1 MAADDIKKQ
10 TIKIDLDIRD
20 AKKELEAFN
29 KSIKV
34 TRDMAK
40 NIATA
45 MGKDWSTLNKFRQK
59 NILANAGLSVGQWN
73 SLSSSQK
80 ANVSRGINE
89 RLQSELRGREAVEK
103 RLQRLN
109 QQSSALKIR
118 ALENELK
125 VEKEITR
132 EKVRQGAAAERA
144 AKEAE
149 RKQKAEDRAAQ
160 KEQERITND
169 RIAEIQARK
178 RTMRSAVAEAQRGGA
193 FSYVRGLN
201 DPRIGSTFAARA
213 RVLGSTHSFKG
224 AAMSQMG
231 RLASQAMWRIQGAL
245 LGAAGSAL
253 HATASDSLKM
263 EDWLSETQAIAGST
277 SGTMS
282 QLAKSIYE
290 VGSNS
295 RFTTEELTK
304 ATTIL
309 AQAGYSAEDISKL
322 LGSVN
327 SLATATGTDLK
338 TSVDLLTSSMSLWTS
353 QTSDAA
359 RMVDALVVA
368 VNTSKA
374 EISSIQKGM
383 QYAGAAASQMGM
395 SFNETVAAMSA
406 VTNAGL
412 KTRSW
417 ALVFARFL
425 RNCQTRRRNCK
436 KSWKRLV

>member
-1 MAADDIKKQ
+1 MATDDIKNQ
-10 TIKIDLDIRD
+10 TIKIELDIRD

-109 QQSSALKIR
+109 QQSSALKIK

-193 FSYVRGLN
+193 FSYVRGLS

-231 RLASQAMWRIQGAL
+231 RLASQAMWRIQGAAI
-245 LGAAGSAL
+245 GAVGSAL
-253 HATASDSLKM
+253 HAASSDSLA
-263 EDWLSETQAIAGST
+263 LR
-277 SGTMS
+277 
-282 QLAKSIYE
+282 
-290 VGSNS
+290 NS
-295 RFTTEELTK
+295 SYCWFDKWNDVAARE
-304 ATTIL
+304 
-309 AQAGYSAEDISKL
+309 
-322 LGSVN
+322 
-327 SLATATGTDLK
+327 
-338 TSVDLLTSSMSLWTS
+338 VDLRSRIELSLYDGRIDEGNDHSGSSWLF
-353 QTSDAA
+353 
-359 RMVDALVVA
+359 R
-368 VNTSKA
+368 
-374 EISSIQKGM
+374 
-383 QYAGAAASQMGM
+383 
-395 SFNETVAAMSA
+395 
-406 VTNAGL
+406 
-412 KTRSW
+412 
-417 ALVFARFL
+417 
-425 RNCQTRRRNCK
+425 
-436 KSWKRLV
+436 

>member
-149 RKQKAEDRAAQ
+149 RKQKAEDR
-160 KEQERITND
+160 
-169 RIAEIQARK
+169 
-178 RTMRSAVAEAQRGGA
+178 
-193 FSYVRGLN
+193 
-201 DPRIGSTFAARA
+201 
-213 RVLGSTHSFKG
+213 
-224 AAMSQMG
+224 G
-231 RLASQAMWRIQGAL
+231 RYNPLQGPD
-245 LGAAGSAL
+245 AGR
-253 HATASDSLKM
+253 HN
-263 EDWLSETQAIAGST
+263 I
-277 SGTMS
+277 
-282 QLAKSIYE
+282 
-290 VGSNS
+290 
-295 RFTTEELTK
+295 
-304 ATTIL
+304 
-309 AQAGYSAEDISKL
+309 
-322 LGSVN
+322 
-327 SLATATGTDLK
+327 
-338 TSVDLLTSSMSLWTS
+338 
-353 QTSDAA
+353 
-359 RMVDALVVA
+359 
-368 VNTSKA
+368 
-374 EISSIQKGM
+374 
-383 QYAGAAASQMGM
+383 
-395 SFNETVAAMSA
+395 
-406 VTNAGL
+406 
-412 KTRSW
+412 
-417 ALVFARFL
+417 
-425 RNCQTRRRNCK
+425 
-436 KSWKRLV
+436 